1 MRFPRLCKLRGDRTK
16 KQNNPLLPV
25 YKVNGA
31 LVHVTRADL
40 RALHMRYAVSWRNVS
55 NEYEVYVQA
64 GSMPT
69 MISGFVANF
78 AAD

>member
-1 MRFPRLCKLRGDRTK
+1 
-16 KQNNPLLPV
+16 
-25 YKVNGA
+25 
-31 LVHVTRADL
+31 
-40 RALHMRYAVSWRNVS
+40 MRYAVSWRNVS

>member
-1 MRFPRLCKLRGDRTK
+1 M
-16 KQNNPLLPV
+16 
-25 YKVNGA
+25 NGA

-69 MISGFVANF
+69 MISGSVANF
-78 AAD
+78 AAG